1 MDFYDYIFQ
10 YDLEIENKIMKRL
23 DKFLKLVNIL
33 KNENPLNISNS
44 GDFKYNH
51 ITNIFE
57 EIKTSNKF
65 KNKLFANKKK
75 NLLLR
80 MNNKTK
86 VNSKYYIYAKN
97 MNQNNCKMDIIE
109 VKNNLIKKDDSLNSS
124 SDNDNKNNHNKKEKI
139 NNFCEIFNQKKIS
152 QCNNDNE
159 ESIENENI
167 KMLKSD
173 TIKILCD
180 MIKQNVKNIYKKKLN
195 EIIIKNQ
202 NNRNNKD
209 KDSIEISFNKS
220 KEIKNNNYVKIDLSR
235 KEEKERKLHSNH
247 SSEKNNFMKYLLNNK
262 KNNQINKDLRNS
274 ATNNNGN
281 NLKIKVCSDIILNL
295 NNLNN
300 GNTLNNLLIVNKKVK
315 SVKNDNYNHNMKIKK
330 RNQEN
335 EEQKEI
341 MDYTH
346 KNSFFSINNNNNNN
360 LNISKNTEKEE
371 DNEAKLYDQTLKKL
385 NVRNMQRIH
394 IKNVKLKENQ
404 TGYNLTNFRKK
415 QVSNL
420 ENININNNNNNNKNL
435 SKKNKQKNMN
445 FASPSDFIIDGK
457 TINKLKFK
465 LGKNYISPNRK
476 ITDKS
481 SRRNKNLENSK
492 EKDNST
498 ISLFDNKTRDNL
510 TNEVKF
516 NSVRKKKL
524 SDKISCN
531 EGSAISREKKIN
543 ENIKEKNFP
552 IRNYKTNFNLNNIN
566 LNNINNGNEININYN
581 VDNNNND
588 KINFPRKELEEE
600 NYFIINRNIKV
611 KKSLSKEAASQPQ
624 LPWGFSNSNTNTIM
638 NKSNNKGNIGNI
650 YLNHMLQAEKKN
662 NANYINNI
670 NNNNFENNLKN
681 EININKNNNIYKD
694 IIIKNKK
701 GLNYQYFYEQKQE
714 KSAKNRKLRNNF
726 RKNDGYHDTIDNKG
740 GEKSNYKG
748 AKIKGKKRI
757 LSTRVHIHGIKS
769 SKNFN
774 DI

>member
-1 MDFYDYIFQ
+1 MDFYDSIFQ
-10 YDLEIENKIMKRL
+10 YDLEIENKITKRL
-23 DKFLKLVNIL
+23 DKFLKLINTL
-33 KNENPLNISNS
+33 KNENPLNISHT

-57 EIKTSNKF
+57 EIKSSTKF

-109 VKNNLIKKDDSLNSS
+109 VKHNLLKKDDSLSSS
-124 SDNDNKNNHNKKEKI
+124 SDNDQKEKI
-139 NNFCEIFNQKKIS
+139 CNFCETFNQKNILICNTEQEEQIEKENLKI
-152 QCNNDNE
+152 
-159 ESIENENI
+159 
-167 KMLKSD
+167 LKSD
-173 TIKILCD
+173 TIKIICD
-180 MIKQNVKNIYKKKLN
+180 MIKQDVKNIYKKKLN

-202 NNRNNKD
+202 NMNNKD

-220 KEIKNNNYVKIDLSR
+220 KEIKNNNYVKIDLAK

-262 KNNQINKDLRNS
+262 KNQVNKDLRNS

-281 NLKIKVCSDIILNL
+281 NLKIKVCNDIILNL

-330 RNQEN
+330 RNQE
-335 EEQKEI
+335 EKKDI

-360 LNISKNTEKEE
+360 NLNISKNTERGE
-371 DNEAKLYDQTLKKL
+371 DNGGKVYDQTLKKL
-385 NVRNMQRIH
+385 PVRNMQRIH

-415 QVSNL
+415 QISNL
-420 ENININNNNNNNKNL
+420 ENININNNKNFP
-435 SKKNKQKNMN
+435 KKNKQKNMN
-445 FASPSDFIIDGK
+445 FASPSDFIIDGQ

-476 ITDKS
+476 ITEKS
-481 SRRNKNLENSK
+481 MRRNKNLENSK
-492 EKDNST
+492 EKDNSS
-498 ISLFDNKTRDNL
+498 ISLFDNKTKDNL
-510 TNEVKF
+510 TNEIKF
-516 NSVRKKKL
+516 NSVRKKKI
-524 SDKISCN
+524 SDKMNVN
-531 EGSAISREKKIN
+531 ERSQFSREQDII
-543 ENIKEKNFP
+543 ENINDNNFL

-566 LNNINNGNEININYN
+566 INNINNGNEISIKHNI
-581 VDNNNND
+581 DNN
-588 KINFPRKELEEE
+588 KINFPRKESEID

-611 KKSLSKEAASQPQ
+611 KNSLSKEAGSQPQ

-650 YLNHMLQAEKKN
+650 YLNHIVQAEKKN
-662 NANYINNI
+662 NSNY
-670 NNNNFENNLKN
+670 NFEKNLKN
-681 EININKNNNIYKD
+681 EISLNKNNIYKD

>member
-1 MDFYDYIFQ
+1 MDFYDSIFQ
-10 YDLEIENKIMKRL
+10 YDLEIENKITKRL
-23 DKFLKLVNIL
+23 DKFLKLINTL
-33 KNENPLNISNS
+33 KNENPLNISHT

-57 EIKTSNKF
+57 EIKSSTKF

-109 VKNNLIKKDDSLNSS
+109 VKHNLLKKDDSLSSS
-124 SDNDNKNNHNKKEKI
+124 SDNDQKEKI
-139 NNFCEIFNQKKIS
+139 CNFCETFNQKNILI
-152 QCNNDNE
+152 CNTEQE
-159 ESIENENI
+159 EQIEKEDL
-167 KMLKSD
+167 KVLKSD
-173 TIKILCD
+173 TIKIICD
-180 MIKQNVKNIYKKKLN
+180 MIKQDVKNIYKKKLN

-202 NNRNNKD
+202 NMNNKD

-220 KEIKNNNYVKIDLSR
+220 KEIKNNNYVKIDLAK

-262 KNNQINKDLRNS
+262 KNQVNKDLRNS

-281 NLKIKVCSDIILNL
+281 NLKIKVCNDIILNL

-330 RNQEN
+330 RNQE
-335 EEQKEI
+335 EKKDI

-360 LNISKNTEKEE
+360 LNISKNTERGE
-371 DNEAKLYDQTLKKL
+371 DNGGKVYDQTLKKL
-385 NVRNMQRIH
+385 PVRNMQRIH

-415 QVSNL
+415 QISNL
-420 ENININNNNNNNKNL
+420 ENININNNKNFP
-435 SKKNKQKNMN
+435 KKNKQKNMN
-445 FASPSDFIIDGK
+445 FASPSDFIIDGQ

-476 ITDKS
+476 ITEKS
-481 SRRNKNLENSK
+481 MRRNKNLENSK
-492 EKDNST
+492 EKDNSS
-498 ISLFDNKTRDNL
+498 ISLFDNKTKDNL
-510 TNEVKF
+510 TNEIKF
-516 NSVRKKKL
+516 NSVRKKKI
-524 SDKISCN
+524 SDKMNVN
-531 EGSAISREKKIN
+531 ERSQFSREQDII
-543 ENIKEKNFP
+543 ENINDNNFL

-566 LNNINNGNEININYN
+566 INNINNGNEISIKHNI
-581 VDNNNND
+581 DNN
-588 KINFPRKELEEE
+588 KINFPRKESEID

-611 KKSLSKEAASQPQ
+611 KNSLSKEAGSQPQ

-650 YLNHMLQAEKKN
+650 YLNHIVQAEKKN
-662 NANYINNI
+662 NSNY
-670 NNNNFENNLKN
+670 NFEKNLKN
-681 EININKNNNIYKD
+681 EISLNKNNIYKD

>member
-1 MDFYDYIFQ
+1 MDFYDSIFQ
-10 YDLEIENKIMKRL
+10 YDLEIENKITKRL
-23 DKFLKLVNIL
+23 DKFLKLINTL
-33 KNENPLNISNS
+33 KNENPLNISHT

-57 EIKTSNKF
+57 EIKSSTKF

-109 VKNNLIKKDDSLNSS
+109 VKHNLLKKDDSLSSS
-124 SDNDNKNNHNKKEKI
+124 SDNDQKEKI
-139 NNFCEIFNQKKIS
+139 CNFCETFNQKNILICNTEQEEQIEKENLKI
-152 QCNNDNE
+152 
-159 ESIENENI
+159 
-167 KMLKSD
+167 LKSD
-173 TIKILCD
+173 TIKIICD
-180 MIKQNVKNIYKKKLN
+180 MIKQDVKNIYKKKLN

-202 NNRNNKD
+202 NMNNKD

-220 KEIKNNNYVKIDLSR
+220 KEIKNNNYVKIDLAK

-262 KNNQINKDLRNS
+262 KNQVNKDLRNS

-281 NLKIKVCSDIILNL
+281 NLKIKVCNDIILNL

-330 RNQEN
+330 RNQE
-335 EEQKEI
+335 EKKDI

-360 LNISKNTEKEE
+360 LNISKNTERGE
-371 DNEAKLYDQTLKKL
+371 DNGGKVYDQTLKKL
-385 NVRNMQRIH
+385 PVRNMQRIH

-415 QVSNL
+415 QISNL
-420 ENININNNNNNNKNL
+420 ENININNNKNFA
-435 SKKNKQKNMN
+435 KKNKQKNMN
-445 FASPSDFIIDGK
+445 FASPSDFIIDGQ

-476 ITDKS
+476 ITEKS
-481 SRRNKNLENSK
+481 MRRNKNLENSK
-492 EKDNST
+492 EKDNSS
-498 ISLFDNKTRDNL
+498 ISLFDNKTKDNL
-510 TNEVKF
+510 TNEIKF
-516 NSVRKKKL
+516 NSVRKKKI
-524 SDKISCN
+524 SDKMNVN
-531 EGSAISREKKIN
+531 ERSQFSREQDII
-543 ENIKEKNFP
+543 ENINDNNFL

-566 LNNINNGNEININYN
+566 INNINNGNEISIKHNI
-581 VDNNNND
+581 DNN
-588 KINFPRKELEEE
+588 KINFPRKESEID

-611 KKSLSKEAASQPQ
+611 KNSLSKEAGSQPQ

-650 YLNHMLQAEKKN
+650 YLNHIVQAEKKN
-662 NANYINNI
+662 NSNY
-670 NNNNFENNLKN
+670 NFEKNLKN
-681 EININKNNNIYKD
+681 EISLNKNNIYKD

-726 RKNDGYHDTIDNKG
+726 KKNEGYHDTIDNKG
-740 GEKSNYKG
+740 EPNSYRGV
-748 AKIKGKKRI
+748 KIKGKKRI
-757 LSTRVHIHGIKS
+757 LSKRVHIRGIKS

-774 DI
+774 NIL

>member
-1 MDFYDYIFQ
+1 MDFYDSIFQ
-10 YDLEIENKIMKRL
+10 YDLEIENKITKRL
-23 DKFLKLVNIL
+23 DKFLKLINTL
-33 KNENPLNISNS
+33 KNENPLNISHT

-57 EIKTSNKF
+57 EIKSSTKF

-109 VKNNLIKKDDSLNSS
+109 VKHNLLKKDDSLSSS
-124 SDNDNKNNHNKKEKI
+124 SDNDQKEKI
-139 NNFCEIFNQKKIS
+139 CNFCETFNQKNILICNTEQEEQIEKENLKI
-152 QCNNDNE
+152 
-159 ESIENENI
+159 
-167 KMLKSD
+167 LKSD
-173 TIKILCD
+173 TIKIICD
-180 MIKQNVKNIYKKKLN
+180 MIKQDVKNIYKKKLN

-202 NNRNNKD
+202 NMNNKD

-220 KEIKNNNYVKIDLSR
+220 KEIKNNNYVKIDLAK

-262 KNNQINKDLRNS
+262 KNQVNKDLRNS

-281 NLKIKVCSDIILNL
+281 NLKIKVCNDIILNL

-330 RNQEN
+330 RNQE
-335 EEQKEI
+335 EKKDI

-346 KNSFFSINNNNNNN
+346 KNSFFSINNNNNN
-360 LNISKNTEKEE
+360 LNISKNTERGE
-371 DNEAKLYDQTLKKL
+371 DKGGKVYDQTLKKL
-385 NVRNMQRIH
+385 PVRNMQRIH

-415 QVSNL
+415 QISNL
-420 ENININNNNNNNKNL
+420 ENINVNNNKNFA
-435 SKKNKQKNMN
+435 KKNKQKNMN
-445 FASPSDFIIDGK
+445 FASPSDFIIDGQ

-476 ITDKS
+476 ITEKS
-481 SRRNKNLENSK
+481 MRRNKNLENSK
-492 EKDNST
+492 EKDNSS
-498 ISLFDNKTRDNL
+498 ISLFDNKTKDNL
-510 TNEVKF
+510 TNEIKF
-516 NSVRKKKL
+516 NSVRKKKI
-524 SDKISCN
+524 SDKMNVN
-531 EGSAISREKKIN
+531 ERSQFSREQDII
-543 ENIKEKNFP
+543 ENINDNNFL

-566 LNNINNGNEININYN
+566 INNINNGNEISIKHNI
-581 VDNNNND
+581 DNN
-588 KINFPRKELEEE
+588 KINFPRKESEID

-611 KKSLSKEAASQPQ
+611 KNSLSKEAGSQPQ

-650 YLNHMLQAEKKN
+650 YLNHIVQAEKKN
-662 NANYINNI
+662 NSNY
-670 NNNNFENNLKN
+670 NFEKNLKN
-681 EININKNNNIYKD
+681 EISLNKNNIYKD

-701 GLNYQYFYEQKQE
+701 GINYKYFYEQKQE

-740 GEKSNYKG
+740 GEKSNYKV

>member
-1 MDFYDYIFQ
+1 MDFYDSIFQ
-10 YDLEIENKIMKRL
+10 YDLEIENKITKRL
-23 DKFLKLVNIL
+23 DKFLKLINTL
-33 KNENPLNISNS
+33 KNENPLNISHT

-57 EIKTSNKF
+57 EIKSSTKF

-109 VKNNLIKKDDSLNSS
+109 VKHNLLKKDDSLSSS
-124 SDNDNKNNHNKKEKI
+124 SDNDQKEKI
-139 NNFCEIFNQKKIS
+139 CNFCETFNQKNILICNTEQEEQIEKENLKI
-152 QCNNDNE
+152 
-159 ESIENENI
+159 
-167 KMLKSD
+167 LKSD
-173 TIKILCD
+173 TIKIICD
-180 MIKQNVKNIYKKKLN
+180 MIKQDVKNIYKKKLN

-202 NNRNNKD
+202 NMNNKD

-220 KEIKNNNYVKIDLSR
+220 KEIKNNNYVKIDLAK

-262 KNNQINKDLRNS
+262 KNQVNKDLRNS

-281 NLKIKVCSDIILNL
+281 NLKIKVCNDIILNL

-330 RNQEN
+330 RNQE
-335 EEQKEI
+335 EKKDI

-360 LNISKNTEKEE
+360 LNISKNTERGE
-371 DNEAKLYDQTLKKL
+371 DNGGKVYDQTLKKL
-385 NVRNMQRIH
+385 PVRNMQRIH

-415 QVSNL
+415 QISNL
-420 ENININNNNNNNKNL
+420 ENININNNNNFP
-435 SKKNKQKNMN
+435 KKNKQKNMN
-445 FASPSDFIIDGK
+445 FASPSDFIIDGQ

-476 ITDKS
+476 ITEKS
-481 SRRNKNLENSK
+481 MRRNKNLENSK
-492 EKDNST
+492 EKDNSS
-498 ISLFDNKTRDNL
+498 ISLFDNKTKDNL
-510 TNEVKF
+510 TNEIKF
-516 NSVRKKKL
+516 NSVRKKKI
-524 SDKISCN
+524 SDKMNVN
-531 EGSAISREKKIN
+531 ERSQFSREQDII
-543 ENIKEKNFP
+543 ENINDNNFL

-566 LNNINNGNEININYN
+566 INNINNGNEISIKHNI
-581 VDNNNND
+581 DNN
-588 KINFPRKELEEE
+588 KINFPRKESEID

-611 KKSLSKEAASQPQ
+611 KNSLSKEAGSQPQ

-650 YLNHMLQAEKKN
+650 YLNHIVQAEKKN
-662 NANYINNI
+662 NSNY
-670 NNNNFENNLKN
+670 NFEKNLKN
-681 EININKNNNIYKD
+681 EISLNKNNIYKD

-726 RKNDGYHDTIDNKG
+726 KKNEGYHDTIDNKG

>member
-1 MDFYDYIFQ
+1 
-10 YDLEIENKIMKRL
+10 
-23 DKFLKLVNIL
+23 
-33 KNENPLNISNS
+33 
-44 GDFKYNH
+44 
-51 ITNIFE
+51 
-57 EIKTSNKF
+57 
-65 KNKLFANKKK
+65 
-75 NLLLR
+75 

-109 VKNNLIKKDDSLNSS
+109 VKHNLLKKDDSLSSS
-124 SDNDNKNNHNKKEKI
+124 SDNDQKEKI
-139 NNFCEIFNQKKIS
+139 CNFCETFNQKNILICNTEQEEQIEKENLKI
-152 QCNNDNE
+152 
-159 ESIENENI
+159 
-167 KMLKSD
+167 LKSD
-173 TIKILCD
+173 TIKIICD
-180 MIKQNVKNIYKKKLN
+180 MIKQDVKNIYKKKLN

-202 NNRNNKD
+202 NMNNKD

-220 KEIKNNNYVKIDLSR
+220 KEIKNNNYVKIDLAK

-262 KNNQINKDLRNS
+262 KNQVNKDLRNS

-281 NLKIKVCSDIILNL
+281 NLKIKVCNDIILNL

-330 RNQEN
+330 RNQE
-335 EEQKEI
+335 EKKDI

-360 LNISKNTEKEE
+360 LNISKNTERGE
-371 DNEAKLYDQTLKKL
+371 DNGGKVYDQTLKKL
-385 NVRNMQRIH
+385 PVRNMQRIH

-415 QVSNL
+415 QISNL
-420 ENININNNNNNNKNL
+420 ENININNNKNFP
-435 SKKNKQKNMN
+435 KKNKQKNMN
-445 FASPSDFIIDGK
+445 FASPSDFIIDGQ

-476 ITDKS
+476 ITEKS
-481 SRRNKNLENSK
+481 MRRNKNLENSK
-492 EKDNST
+492 EKDNSS
-498 ISLFDNKTRDNL
+498 ISLFDNKTKDNL
-510 TNEVKF
+510 TNEIKF
-516 NSVRKKKL
+516 NSVRKKKI
-524 SDKISCN
+524 SDKMNVN
-531 EGSAISREKKIN
+531 ERSQFSREQDII
-543 ENIKEKNFP
+543 ENINDNNFL

-566 LNNINNGNEININYN
+566 INNINNGNEISIKHNI
-581 VDNNNND
+581 DNN
-588 KINFPRKELEEE
+588 KINFPRKESEID

-611 KKSLSKEAASQPQ
+611 KNSLSKEAGSQPQ

-650 YLNHMLQAEKKN
+650 YLNHIVQAEKKN
-662 NANYINNI
+662 NSNY
-670 NNNNFENNLKN
+670 NFEKNLKN
-681 EININKNNNIYKD
+681 EISLNKNNIYKD

>member
-1 MDFYDYIFQ
+1 MDFYDSIFQ
-10 YDLEIENKIMKRL
+10 YDLEIENKITKRL
-23 DKFLKLVNIL
+23 DKFLKLINTL
-33 KNENPLNISNS
+33 KNENPLNISHT

-57 EIKTSNKF
+57 EIKSSTKF

-109 VKNNLIKKDDSLNSS
+109 VKHNLLKKDDSLSSS
-124 SDNDNKNNHNKKEKI
+124 SDNDQKEKI
-139 NNFCEIFNQKKIS
+139 CNFCETFNQKNILICNTEQEEQIEKENLKI
-152 QCNNDNE
+152 
-159 ESIENENI
+159 
-167 KMLKSD
+167 LKSD
-173 TIKILCD
+173 TIKIICD
-180 MIKQNVKNIYKKKLN
+180 MIKQDVKNIYKKKLN

-202 NNRNNKD
+202 NMNNKD

-220 KEIKNNNYVKIDLSR
+220 KEIKNNNYVKIDLAK

-262 KNNQINKDLRNS
+262 KNQVNKDLRNS

-281 NLKIKVCSDIILNL
+281 NLKIKVCNDIILNL

-330 RNQEN
+330 RNQE
-335 EEQKEI
+335 EKKDI

-360 LNISKNTEKEE
+360 LNISKNTERGE
-371 DNEAKLYDQTLKKL
+371 DNGGKVYDQTLKKL
-385 NVRNMQRIH
+385 PVRNMQRIH

-415 QVSNL
+415 QISNL
-420 ENININNNNNNNKNL
+420 ENININNNKNFA
-435 SKKNKQKNMN
+435 KKNKQKNMN
-445 FASPSDFIIDGK
+445 FASPSDFIIDGQ

-476 ITDKS
+476 ITEKS
-481 SRRNKNLENSK
+481 MRRNKNLENSK
-492 EKDNST
+492 EKDNSS
-498 ISLFDNKTRDNL
+498 ISLFDNKTKDNL
-510 TNEVKF
+510 TNEIKF
-516 NSVRKKKL
+516 NSVRKKKI
-524 SDKISCN
+524 SDKMNVN
-531 EGSAISREKKIN
+531 ERSQFSREQDII
-543 ENIKEKNFP
+543 ENINDNNFL

-566 LNNINNGNEININYN
+566 INNINNGNEISIKHNI
-581 VDNNNND
+581 DNN
-588 KINFPRKELEEE
+588 KINFPRKESEID

-611 KKSLSKEAASQPQ
+611 KNSLSKEAGSQPQ

-650 YLNHMLQAEKKN
+650 YLNHIVQAEKKN
-662 NANYINNI
+662 NSNY
-670 NNNNFENNLKN
+670 NFEKNLKN
-681 EININKNNNIYKD
+681 EISLNKNNIYKD

>member
-1 MDFYDYIFQ
+1 MDFYDSIFQ
-10 YDLEIENKIMKRL
+10 YDLEIENKITKRL
-23 DKFLKLVNIL
+23 DKFLKLINTL
-33 KNENPLNISNS
+33 KNENPLNISHT

-57 EIKTSNKF
+57 EIKSSTKF
-65 KNKLFANKKK
+65 KNKLFSNKKK

-109 VKNNLIKKDDSLNSS
+109 VKHNLLKKDDSLSSS
-124 SDNDNKNNHNKKEKI
+124 SDNDQKEKI
-139 NNFCEIFNQKKIS
+139 CNFCETFNQKNILICNTEQEEQIEKENLKI
-152 QCNNDNE
+152 
-159 ESIENENI
+159 
-167 KMLKSD
+167 LKSD
-173 TIKILCD
+173 TIKIICD
-180 MIKQNVKNIYKKKLN
+180 MIKQDVKNIYKKKLN

-202 NNRNNKD
+202 NMNNKD

-220 KEIKNNNYVKIDLSR
+220 KEIKNNNYVKIDLAK

-262 KNNQINKDLRNS
+262 KNQVNKDLRNS

-281 NLKIKVCSDIILNL
+281 NLKIKVCNDIILNL

-330 RNQEN
+330 RNQE
-335 EEQKEI
+335 EKKDI

-360 LNISKNTEKEE
+360 LNISKNTERGE
-371 DNEAKLYDQTLKKL
+371 DNGGKVYDQTLKKL
-385 NVRNMQRIH
+385 PVRNMQRIH

-415 QVSNL
+415 QISNL
-420 ENININNNNNNNKNL
+420 ENINVNNNKNFA
-435 SKKNKQKNMN
+435 KKNKQKNMN
-445 FASPSDFIIDGK
+445 FASPSDFIIDGQ

-476 ITDKS
+476 ITEKS
-481 SRRNKNLENSK
+481 MRRNKNLENSK
-492 EKDNST
+492 EKDNSS
-498 ISLFDNKTRDNL
+498 ISLFDNKTKDNL
-510 TNEVKF
+510 TNEIKF
-516 NSVRKKKL
+516 NSVRKKKI
-524 SDKISCN
+524 SDKMNVN
-531 EGSAISREKKIN
+531 ERSQFSREQDII
-543 ENIKEKNFP
+543 ENINDNNFL

-566 LNNINNGNEININYN
+566 INNINNGNEISIKHNI
-581 VDNNNND
+581 DNN
-588 KINFPRKELEEE
+588 KINFPRKESEID

-611 KKSLSKEAASQPQ
+611 KNSLSKEAGSQPQ

-650 YLNHMLQAEKKN
+650 YLNHIVQAEKKN
-662 NANYINNI
+662 NSNY
-670 NNNNFENNLKN
+670 NFEKNLKN
-681 EININKNNNIYKD
+681 EISLNKNNIYKD

-701 GLNYQYFYEQKQE
+701 DLNYQYFYEQKQE

>member
-1 MDFYDYIFQ
+1 MDFYDSIFQ
-10 YDLEIENKIMKRL
+10 YDLEIENKITKRL
-23 DKFLKLVNIL
+23 DKFLKLINTL
-33 KNENPLNISNS
+33 KNENPLNISHT

-57 EIKTSNKF
+57 EIKSSTKF
-65 KNKLFANKKK
+65 KNKIFANKKK

-109 VKNNLIKKDDSLNSS
+109 VKHNLLKKDDSLSSS
-124 SDNDNKNNHNKKEKI
+124 SDNDQKEKI
-139 NNFCEIFNQKKIS
+139 CNFCETFNQKNILICNTEQEEQIEKENLKI
-152 QCNNDNE
+152 
-159 ESIENENI
+159 
-167 KMLKSD
+167 LKSD
-173 TIKILCD
+173 TIKIICD
-180 MIKQNVKNIYKKKLN
+180 MIKQDVKNIYKKKLN

-202 NNRNNKD
+202 NMNNKD

-220 KEIKNNNYVKIDLSR
+220 KEIKNNNYVKIDLAK

-262 KNNQINKDLRNS
+262 KNQVNKDLRNS

-281 NLKIKVCSDIILNL
+281 NLKIKVCNDIILNL

-330 RNQEN
+330 RNQE
-335 EEQKEI
+335 EKKDI

-360 LNISKNTEKEE
+360 LNISKNTERGE
-371 DNEAKLYDQTLKKL
+371 DNGGKVYDQTLKKL
-385 NVRNMQRIH
+385 PVRNMQRIH

-415 QVSNL
+415 QISNL
-420 ENININNNNNNNKNL
+420 ENININNNKNFP
-435 SKKNKQKNMN
+435 KKNKQKNMN
-445 FASPSDFIIDGK
+445 FASPSDFIIDGQ

-476 ITDKS
+476 ITEKS
-481 SRRNKNLENSK
+481 MRRNKNLENSK
-492 EKDNST
+492 EKDNSS
-498 ISLFDNKTRDNL
+498 ISLFDNKTKDNL
-510 TNEVKF
+510 TNEIKF
-516 NSVRKKKL
+516 NSVRKKKI
-524 SDKISCN
+524 SDKMNVN
-531 EGSAISREKKIN
+531 ERSQFSREQDII
-543 ENIKEKNFP
+543 ENINDNNFI

-566 LNNINNGNEININYN
+566 INNINNGNEISIKHNI
-581 VDNNNND
+581 DNN
-588 KINFPRKELEEE
+588 KINFPRKESEID

-611 KKSLSKEAASQPQ
+611 KNSLSKEAGSQPQ

-650 YLNHMLQAEKKN
+650 YLNHIVQAEKKN
-662 NANYINNI
+662 NSNY
-670 NNNNFENNLKN
+670 NFEKNLKN
-681 EININKNNNIYKD
+681 EISLNKNNIYKD

>member
-1 MDFYDYIFQ
+1 MDFYDSIFQ
-10 YDLEIENKIMKRL
+10 YDLEIENKITKRL
-23 DKFLKLVNIL
+23 DKFLKLINTL
-33 KNENPLNISNS
+33 KNENPLNISHT

-57 EIKTSNKF
+57 EIKSSTKF

-109 VKNNLIKKDDSLNSS
+109 VKHNLLKKDDSLSSS
-124 SDNDNKNNHNKKEKI
+124 SDNDQKEKI
-139 NNFCEIFNQKKIS
+139 CNFCETFNQKNILICNTEQEEQIEKENLKI
-152 QCNNDNE
+152 
-159 ESIENENI
+159 
-167 KMLKSD
+167 LKSD
-173 TIKILCD
+173 TIKIICD
-180 MIKQNVKNIYKKKLN
+180 MIKQDVKNIYKKKLN

-202 NNRNNKD
+202 NMNNKD

-220 KEIKNNNYVKIDLSR
+220 KEIKNNNYVKIDLAK

-262 KNNQINKDLRNS
+262 KNQVNKDLRNS

-281 NLKIKVCSDIILNL
+281 NLKIKVCNDIILNL

-330 RNQEN
+330 RNQE
-335 EEQKEI
+335 EKKDI

-360 LNISKNTEKEE
+360 LNISKNTERGE
-371 DNEAKLYDQTLKKL
+371 DNGGKVYDQTLKKL
-385 NVRNMQRIH
+385 PVRNMQRIH

-415 QVSNL
+415 QISNL
-420 ENININNNNNNNKNL
+420 ENININNNKNFQ
-435 SKKNKQKNMN
+435 KKNKQKNMN
-445 FASPSDFIIDGK
+445 FASPSDFIIDGQ

-476 ITDKS
+476 ITEKS
-481 SRRNKNLENSK
+481 MRRNKNLENSK
-492 EKDNST
+492 EKDNSS
-498 ISLFDNKTRDNL
+498 ISLFDNKTKDNL
-510 TNEVKF
+510 TNEIKF
-516 NSVRKKKL
+516 NSVRKKKI
-524 SDKISCN
+524 SDKMNVN
-531 EGSAISREKKIN
+531 ERSQFSREQDII
-543 ENIKEKNFP
+543 ENINDNNFL

-566 LNNINNGNEININYN
+566 INNINNGNEISIKHNI
-581 VDNNNND
+581 DNN
-588 KINFPRKELEEE
+588 KINFPRKESEID

-611 KKSLSKEAASQPQ
+611 KNSLSKEAGSQPQ

-650 YLNHMLQAEKKN
+650 YLNHIVQAEKKN
-662 NANYINNI
+662 NSNY
-670 NNNNFENNLKN
+670 NFEKNLKN
-681 EININKNNNIYKD
+681 EISLNKNNIYKD